1 MIAYLDSSVV
11 LRVVLRQPQPLR
23 EWTALGASVTSAL
36 VRVECRRNLDRL
48 WLGGSLSTDSLTT
61 KTAEVEAILGR
72 AHVIT
77 LNERVLALAALPL
90 PNVLATLDALHLA
103 TAMLYRSQHK
113 SGDVIFATHDIALAR
128 AAEAFEFDVI
138 GT

>member
-11 LRVVLRQPQPLR
+11 LRIVLRQPQALAH
-23 EWTALGASVTSAL
+23 WSTLGASVTSAL

-48 WLGGSLSTDSLTT
+48 WLGGGLSTESLTT
-61 KTAEVEAILGR
+61 KSAEVETILSR
-72 AHVIT
+72 AHVIAV
-77 LNERVLALAALPL
+77 NERVLALAALPL

-103 TAMLYRSQHK
+103 TAMLYRSQQK
-113 SGDVIFATHDIALAR
+113 RADVVFATHDIALAR
-128 AAEAFEFDVI
+128 AAEAFDFDVI